1 MEHVIEEPVI
11 LVQVFNRIST
21 IKTEKKPTE
30 SNLGD
35 NFMYFNN
42 YLRSFFLTRSFTC
55 QANLVSESGT
65 LDHAEVPRVVELSSS
80 IISSPSRIRRPHQ
93 DRAVRHLTPQP
104 HARTPPQPTPP
115 RFLPFLESTGML
127 PV

>member
-21 IKTEKKPTE
+21 IKTEKKPP
-30 SNLGD
+30 NLIWMTISCILTTI
-35 NFMYFNN
+35 FEV
-42 YLRSFFLTRSFTC
+42 FFLTRSFTC

>member
-1 MEHVIEEPVI
+1 MK
-11 LVQVFNRIST
+11 R
-21 IKTEKKPTE
+21 
-30 SNLGD
+30 
-35 NFMYFNN
+35 
-42 YLRSFFLTRSFTC
+42 LTSQT
-55 QANLVSESGT
+55 NLVSESGD

-80 IISSPSRIRRPHQ
+80 IISSPSRIRSSHQ

-104 HARTPPQPTPP
+104 HARAPPQPTPP